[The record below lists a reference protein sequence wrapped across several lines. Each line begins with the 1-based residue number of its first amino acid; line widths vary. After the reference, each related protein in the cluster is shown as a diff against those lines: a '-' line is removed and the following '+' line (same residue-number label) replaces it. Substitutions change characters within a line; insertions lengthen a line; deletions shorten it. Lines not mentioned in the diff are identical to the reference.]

1 MQNYTK
7 EVSLPPKKG
16 KMQMQLCVTDRL
28 KSICT
33 FNEEQVADT
42 LDLKRASAT
51 ANIKAMQIHPLSK
64 KHLQQQISSICRY
77 PGNKKN
83 FTGQTLENY
92 NSDFIQ
98 FLVSDFYLF
107 TTCAVTRF
115 SKIIIYG
122 LRANL
127 ERVLE
132 VVGELI
138 FALRKLNEHV

>member
-1 MQNYTK
+1 
-7 EVSLPPKKG
+7 
-16 KMQMQLCVTDRL
+16 MQMQLCVTDRL

-42 LDLKRASAT
+42 LDLKKSICNCEYKGNADTSVVKKASALQ
-51 ANIKAMQIHPLSK
+51 ISLDMQIPWKQEKRKTYLTNARK
-64 KHLQQQISSICRY
+64 
-77 PGNKKN
+77 
-83 FTGQTLENY
+83 ENY

-98 FLVSDFYLF
+98 FLVSHFYLF